1 MTRRLRIAALLGAA
15 ALMLVACS
23 GTAVTT
29 APATPAAATEA
40 PTAAPASE
48 PASAA
53 PSEVPSEVPSE
64 ATTEAPSA
72 AAAACEVVDGA
83 TGTAAEIRGFA
94 FPADLAVA
102 AGGSITW
109 TNADSAPHTVTF
121 DDGPCAS
128 GTIGAGGS
136 ATVRYDVAGTFA
148 FHCAIHPTMTGT
160 LVVGG

>member
-1 MTRRLRIAALLGAA
+1 MTRRLQLAALLGAA
-15 ALMLVACS
+15 ALALAACS
-23 GTAVTT
+23 GTTVTA
-29 APATPAAATEA
+29 APVTPAAATDA
-40 PTAAPASE
+40 PTAAPASQ
-48 PASAA
+48 PASEA
-53 PSEVPSEVPSE
+53 PSE
-64 ATTEAPSA
+64 AATEAPSE

-94 FPADLAVA
+94 YPADLAVA

-109 TNADSAPHTVTF
+109 TNADGAPHTVTF
-121 DDGPCAS
+121 DDGTCAS

-148 FHCAIHPTMTGT
+148 FHCSIHPTMTGT